1 LLAGGCEKSTATFCW
16 PLPIVVGQTILP
28 PAAFLATN
36 AHVMSM
42 VYFLSIDAKTS
53 CWADVRQHQ
62 QSQMRDES
70 ASNEGNMLSR
80 CLKMAAL
87 CAGVAMTSVAITPA
101 VSAQTFPMQPIKVLI
116 GFGPGSAADILARL
130 VGKQMEASLGQPIV
144 VENRPGNSSMI
155 AAETVT
161 RAPADGYTLFMAT
174 IANTL
179 NPAETK
185 SNFNLGRDLAPIAL
199 LGIVPNVLVAHPS
212 VPANNLQELIALAK
226 SKPESLTFGSSGYA
240 TASYMAAELF
250 NANAGTKIV
259 MVPYQGGSNQ
269 AVSDLLS
276 GRITLMFNVAA
287 TLAPHVEAGKLKAF
301 AVAQSKRASIM
312 PDVPTLAEAGMAGY
326 DAGIWIGLLAPVG
339 TPPAIIEKLSGAA
352 NDALNTE
359 AVRTALKRQ
368 GTDPLGGTPKQFADF
383 IHADIEKWVAVLA
396 SSSSGK

>member
-1 LLAGGCEKSTATFCW
+1 MVGGY
-16 PLPIVVGQTILP
+16 LRI
-28 PAAFLATN
+28 
-36 AHVMSM
+36 
-42 VYFLSIDAKTS
+42 
-53 CWADVRQHQ
+53 
-62 QSQMRDES
+62 
-70 ASNEGNMLSR
+70 
-80 CLKMAAL
+80 AAL
-87 CAGVAMTSVAITPA
+87 CAGVATASVAGA
-101 VSAQTFPMQPIKVLI
+101 VSANAQTYPAQPIRILV

-155 AAETVT
+155 AAETVA

-185 SNFNLGRDLAPIAL
+185 SNFNLGRDLAPVVL
-199 LGIVPNVLVAHPS
+199 LGTVPNVLVAHPS

-226 SKPESLTFGSSGYA
+226 SKPDTLTFGSSGYA

-250 NANAGTKIV
+250 NAKAGTQIV
-259 MVPYQGGSNQ
+259 AVPYQGGSNQ

-312 PDVPTLAEAGMAGY
+312 PDVPTLAEAGMTGY
-326 DAGIWIGLLAPVG
+326 DAGIWIGLLAPAA
-339 TPPAIIEKLSGAA
+339 TPPAIVEKLSVAA
-352 NDALNTE
+352 NEALKSK
-359 AVRTALKRQ
+359 AVRAALKQQ
-368 GTDPLGGTPKQFADF
+368 GTDPVGGTPKEFADF
-383 IHADIEKWVAVLA
+383 IRADIEKWVAVLA
-396 SSSSGK
+396 LSGSKK

>member
-1 LLAGGCEKSTATFCW
+1 
-16 PLPIVVGQTILP
+16 
-28 PAAFLATN
+28 
-36 AHVMSM
+36 M
-42 VYFLSIDAKTS
+42 V
-53 CWADVRQHQ
+53 
-62 QSQMRDES
+62 S
-70 ASNEGNMLSR
+70 AYLR
-80 CLKMAAL
+80 IAAL
-87 CAGVAMTSVAITPA
+87 CASVAAASLAGAISA
-101 VSAQTFPMQPIKVLI
+101 LAQTYPAQPIRILI

-155 AAETVT
+155 AAETVM

-185 SNFNLGRDLAPIAL
+185 SNFNLGRDLAPIVL
-199 LGIVPNVLVAHPS
+199 LGTVPNVLVAHPS

-226 SKPESLTFGSSGYA
+226 SKPDTLTFGSSGYA

-250 NANAGTKIV
+250 NAKAGTQIV
-259 MVPYQGGSNQ
+259 AVPYQGGSNQ

-312 PDVPTLAEAGMAGY
+312 PEVPTLTEAGMTGY
-326 DAGIWIGLLAPVG
+326 DAGVWIGLLAPAA
-339 TPPAIIEKLSGAA
+339 TPPAIIEKLSTAA
-352 NDALNTE
+352 NAALNTE
-359 AVRTALKRQ
+359 AVRTALKQQ
-368 GTDPLGGTPKQFADF
+368 GTDPVGGTPREFADF
-383 IHADIEKWVAVLA
+383 IRADIEKWVAVLA
-396 SSSSGK
+396 SAGPKK

>member
-1 LLAGGCEKSTATFCW
+1 MF
-16 PLPIVVGQTILP
+16 
-28 PAAFLATN
+28 
-36 AHVMSM
+36 
-42 VYFLSIDAKTS
+42 
-53 CWADVRQHQ
+53 
-62 QSQMRDES
+62 
-70 ASNEGNMLSR
+70 SR
-80 CLKMAAL
+80 TLRIFVF
-87 CAGVAMTSVAITPA
+87 CAGVAM
-101 VSAQTFPMQPIKVLI
+101 VSLAGSSSAMAQTYPAQPIKILI

-130 VGKQMEASLGQPIV
+130 VSKDMEVRLGQPIV

-155 AAETVT
+155 AAETVA

-185 SNFNLGRDLAPIAL
+185 SNFNLAKDLAPITL

-226 SKPESLTFGSSGYA
+226 SKPETLTFGSSGYA

-259 MVPYQGGSNQ
+259 IVPYQGGSNQ

-301 AVAQSKRASIM
+301 AAAQGKRASIM
-312 PDVPTLAEAGMAGY
+312 PDVPTLSEAGMTGY
-326 DAGIWIGLLAPVG
+326 DAGIWIGLLAPSA
-339 TPPAIIEKLSGAA
+339 TPPAIIEKLSAAA
-352 NDALNTE
+352 NEALNVE
-359 AVRTALKRQ
+359 MVRTALKRQ
-368 GTDPLGGTPKQFADF
+368 GTDPVGGTPKEFADF
-383 IHADIEKWVAVLA
+383 IRADIEKWTALLA
-396 SSSSGK
+396 SSSAGK